1 MPTITSL
8 FGGHAPFG
16 ELQAHMRVVNEC
28 AGHTPALMQA
38 LIDGDKETLKE
49 KAKLIFDL
57 EEEADTLKH
66 ACRLHLPKRLFLP
79 VDRRDLLDVL
89 QFQDI
94 IADRA
99 EDIAGIFLQREMP
112 TPEPMKELLV
122 TLTKKCVEVVA
133 MTTQVIELFDELL
146 EVGFRGKVVE
156 QVEALIVDINSAEG
170 EADELERELSR
181 ILFSLEGELDLMSV
195 VLWYRILEWIGDLAD
210 YAEKVG
216 NSFRLIIAR

>member
-1 MPTITSL
+1 MSTITSL
-8 FGGHAPFG
+8 FGAHAPFG

-28 AGHTPALMQA
+28 ASHTPALMQA
-38 LIDGDKETLKE
+38 LVDGDKETLKA
-49 KAKLIFDL
+49 KAVLIFDL
-57 EEEADTLKH
+57 EAQADALKH
-66 ACRLHLPKRLFLP
+66 TCRLHLPRRLFMP

-89 QFQDI
+89 HFQDT

-112 TPEPMKELLV
+112 SPEPMKEPLV
-122 TLTKKCVEVVA
+122 TLTKTCVGVVKMTTEVV
-133 MTTQVIELFDELL
+133 ELFDELL

-156 QVEALIVDINSAEG
+156 RVEALVTEINTAEG
-170 EADELERELSR
+170 EADRLERELSR
-181 ILFSLEGELDLMSV
+181 VLFSLEGELDLMSV

>member
-1 MPTITSL
+1 
-8 FGGHAPFG
+8 
-16 ELQAHMRVVNEC
+16 
-28 AGHTPALMQA
+28 MQA
-38 LIDGDKETLKE
+38 LVDGDQETLKE
-49 KAKLIFDL
+49 KAKLIFEL
-57 EEEADTLKH
+57 EERADSLKH
-66 ACRLHLPKRLFLP
+66 SCRLLLPRRLFMP

-112 TPEPMKELLV
+112 TPEPMKEPLV
-122 TLTKKCVEVVA
+122 ALTKKCVEVVE

-146 EVGFRGKVVE
+146 EVGFRGKVVDR
-156 QVEALIVDINSAEG
+156 VEALVIEINTAEG
-170 EADELERELSR
+170 EADRLERELSR

>member
-28 AGHTPALMQA
+28 ASHTPALMRA
-38 LIDGDKETLKE
+38 LVDGDKETLKE
-49 KAKLIFDL
+49 KAKLIFEL
-57 EEEADTLKH
+57 EEQADTLKH
-66 ACRLHLPKRLFLP
+66 SCRLHLPRRLFMP

-112 TPEPMKELLV
+112 TPEPMKERLV
-122 TLTKKCVEVVA
+122 ELTEKCVEVVG

>member
-1 MPTITSL
+1 MTTITSL
-8 FGGHAPFG
+8 CGGHAPFS

-28 AGHTPALMQA
+28 ASHTPALMRA
-38 LIDGDKETLKE
+38 LVDGNQETLKE
-49 KAKLIFDL
+49 KAKLIFKL
-57 EEEADTLKH
+57 EEQADTLKH
-66 ACRLHLPKRLFLP
+66 ACRLHLPTRLFMP

-112 TPEPMKELLV
+112 TPDPMKELLV
-122 TLTKKCVEVVA
+122 ELTEKCVDVVG
-133 MTTQVIELFDELL
+133 MTTKVIELFDELL

-156 QVEALIVDINSAEG
+156 RVEALVTEINIAEG
-170 EADELERELSR
+170 EADRLERELSR

-216 NSFRLIIAR
+216 NNFRLIIAR

>member
-8 FGGHAPFG
+8 FGEHAPFG

-28 AGHTPALMQA
+28 ASHTPALMQA
-38 LIDGDKETLKE
+38 LVDGDQETLKE
-49 KAKLIFDL
+49 KAKLIFEL
-57 EEEADTLKH
+57 EERADSLKH
-66 ACRLHLPKRLFLP
+66 SCRLHLPRRLFMP

-112 TPEPMKELLV
+112 TPEPMKEPLV
-122 TLTKKCVEVVA
+122 ALTKKCVEVVE

-146 EVGFRGKVVE
+146 EVGFRGKVVDR
-156 QVEALIVDINSAEG
+156 VEALVIEINTAEG
-170 EADELERELSR
+170 EADRLERELSR

>member
-1 MPTITSL
+1 MSTITSL

-16 ELQAHMRVVNEC
+16 ELQNHMRVVNEC
-28 AGHTPALMQA
+28 ASHTPALMQA
-38 LIDGDKETLKE
+38 LVDGDKDTLKE
-49 KAKLIFDL
+49 KACLIFEL
-57 EEEADTLKH
+57 EERADTLKH
-66 ACRLHLPKRLFLP
+66 ACRLHLPRRLFMP

-89 QFQDI
+89 AFQDI

-112 TPEPMKELLV
+112 TPEPMKEPLV
-122 TLTKKCVEVVA
+122 ALTKKCVEVVA
-133 MTTQVIELFDELL
+133 MTTEVIELFDELL
-146 EVGFRGKVVE
+146 EVGFRGRVVD
-156 QVEALIVDINSAEG
+156 QVEALVTQINTAEG
-170 EADELERELSR
+170 EADKMERELSR
-181 ILFSLEGELDLMSV
+181 VLFSLEGELDLMSV

>member
-28 AGHTPALMQA
+28 ASHTPALMQA
-38 LIDGDKETLKE
+38 LVDGDKERLKE

-57 EEEADTLKH
+57 EEQADTLKH
-66 ACRLHLPKRLFLP
+66 ACRLHLPKRLFMP

-99 EDIAGIFLQREMP
+99 EDIAGIFLQRGGHLYVEHVHGGVDGTAQRMGV
-112 TPEPMKELLV
+112 PMYNLLLLSFHKLKISGGV
-122 TLTKKCVEVVA
+122 ILTVA
-133 MTTQVIELFDELL
+133 PL
-146 EVGFRGKVVE
+146 
-156 QVEALIVDINSAEG
+156 
-170 EADELERELSR
+170 
-181 ILFSLEGELDLMSV
+181 
-195 VLWYRILEWIGDLAD
+195 
-210 YAEKVG
+210 
-216 NSFRLIIAR
+216 

>member
-8 FGGHAPFG
+8 FGEHAPFG

-28 AGHTPALMQA
+28 ASHTPALMRA
-38 LIDGDKETLKE
+38 LVDGDDATLKE

-57 EEEADTLKH
+57 EEQADSLKH
-66 ACRLHLPKRLFLP
+66 SCRLHLPRRLFMP

-99 EDIAGIFLQREMP
+99 EDIAGIFLQRKMP
-112 TPEPMKELLV
+112 TPEPMREPLV
-122 TLTKKCVEVVA
+122 ALTQKCVEVVG

-146 EVGFRGKVVE
+146 EVGFRGKVVD
-156 QVEALIVDINSAEG
+156 QVEGLVTEINTAEG
-170 EADELERELSR
+170 EADRLERELSR